1 MTFDFSKD
9 PFENF
14 LKSIHQAEVKSQLL
28 GLSNH
33 NAMALTTVKDEQPSS
48 RMVLF
53 KGLVRRGFSFYSH
66 YDGRKGLQIAD
77 NPKVAAVFYW
87 PYLDH
92 QINIQGQ
99 AIPLT
104 TKESDLYFQS
114 RDRLSQI
121 GAWASDQSQ
130 VMNSRDEFENK
141 VKFFE
146 NEFKNMKIPR
156 PAEWGGFHII
166 PNEIEFWFQR
176 EARMHDRFVYQL
188 DGERCKRFMRYP

>member
-1 MTFDFSKD
+1 MKFDFKQD

-14 LKSIHQAEVKSQLL
+14 LKSIREAEIKSQLL

-33 NAMALTTVKDEQPSS
+33 NAMALTTVKDKQPSI

-53 KGLVRRGFSFYSH
+53 KGLVRRGFSFYTH
-66 YDGRKGLQIAD
+66 YDGKKGLEMVK
-77 NPKVAAVFYW
+77 NNHVAAVFYW

-99 AIPLT
+99 AYPLT
-104 TKESDLYFQS
+104 SIESDLYFQS
-114 RDRLSQI
+114 RDRHSQI

-130 VMNSRDEFENK
+130 VMNSRDEFEAK

-146 NEFKNMKIPR
+146 DKFKNQDVPR
-156 PAEWGGFHII
+156 PKEWGGFHII
-166 PNEIEFWFQR
+166 PSEIEFWFQR
-176 EARMHDRFVYQL
+176 NSRLHDRFVYQL
-188 DGERCKRFMRYP
+188 DGESWKRFIRYP

>member
-1 MTFDFSKD
+1 MNFDFNKD

-14 LKSIHQAEVKSQLL
+14 LKSIHEAEIKSQSL

-33 NAMALTTVKDEQPSS
+33 NAMALTTVKDKQPSS

-53 KGLVRRGFSFYSH
+53 KGLVRRGFSFYTH

-99 AIPLT
+99 AFPLT
-104 TKESDLYFQS
+104 EQESDLYFQS

-130 VMNSRDEFENK
+130 MMNSRDEFETQ

-146 NEFKNMKIPR
+146 NKFKDMKIPR
-156 PAEWGGFHII
+156 PKEWGGFHIM
-166 PNEIEFWFQR
+166 PSEIEFWFQR
-176 EARMHDRFVYQL
+176 ESRLHDRFIYQL
-188 DGERCKRFMRYP
+188 DGENWKRFMRYP

>member
-1 MTFDFSKD
+1 MKFDFELD

-14 LKSIHQAEVKSQLL
+14 LKSIHEAEIKSQSL

-33 NAMALTTVKDEQPSS
+33 NAMALTTVNGEKPSS

-53 KGLVRRGFSFYSH
+53 KGLVRRGFSFFTH
-66 YDGRKGLQIAD
+66 YDGRKGSQISK
-77 NPKVAAVFYW
+77 NNHVAAVFYW

-99 AIPLT
+99 AFPLT
-104 TKESDLYFQS
+104 SQESDLYFQS
-114 RDRLSQI
+114 RDRASQI
-121 GAWASDQSQ
+121 GAWASDQSH
-130 VMNSRDEFENK
+130 VMNSRHEFETK

-146 NEFKNMKIPR
+146 DKFKDISVPR

-166 PNEIEFWFQR
+166 PSEIEFWFER
-176 EARMHDRFVYQL
+176 KARMHDRFVYQA
-188 DGERCKRFMRYP
+188 DGENWKRFLRYP

>member
-1 MTFDFSKD
+1 MNFDFEQD
-9 PFENF
+9 PFDNF
-14 LKSIHQAEVKSQLL
+14 LKSIHEAEKKSQSL

-33 NAMALTTVKDEQPSS
+33 NAMGLTTVKDQQPSS

-53 KGLVRRGFSFYSH
+53 KGLVRRGFSFYTH
-66 YDGRKGLQIAD
+66 YDGRKGSQIAK
-77 NPKVAAVFYW
+77 NNHVAAVFYW

-104 TKESDLYFQS
+104 REESDLYFQS

-130 VMNSRDEFENK
+130 VMNSRDEFEAK

-146 NEFKNMKIPR
+146 NKFKDQQVPR
-156 PAEWGGFHII
+156 PKEWGGFHII
-166 PNEIEFWFQR
+166 PSEIEFWFQR
-176 EARMHDRFVYQL
+176 DSRLHDRFVYQP
-188 DGERCKRFMRYP
+188 DGGNWKRFMRYP

>member
-1 MTFDFSKD
+1 MNFDFNKD

-14 LKSIHQAEVKSQLL
+14 LKSFHEAEKKSLSL
-28 GLSNH
+28 GLSNF
-33 NAMALTTVKDEQPSS
+33 NAMALTTVENEQPSS

-53 KGLVRRGFSFYSH
+53 KGLVRRGFSFFTH
-66 YDGRKGLQIAD
+66 YDGRKGSQIAK
-77 NPKVAAVFYW
+77 NNKVAAVFYW

-104 TKESDLYFQS
+104 EEESDLYFQS

-130 VMNSRDEFENK
+130 IMKSRDEFEAK

-146 NEFKNMKIPR
+146 DKFKDKEVPR
-156 PAEWGGFHII
+156 PQEWGGFHII
-166 PNEIEFWFQR
+166 PSEIEFWFQR
-176 EARMHDRFVYQL
+176 EARMHDRFVYQP
-188 DGERCKRFMRYP
+188 DGESWKRFIRYP